1 MSAPDLVLVSACL
14 AGLPTRYD
22 GRLVEHAACLA
33 ELAGVV
39 WIPVCPEQLGGLPT
53 PRSPADIVGGNG
65 HDVLDGRA
73 RVICRDG
80 EDVTAQFIRGAEQVL
95 DIAVRHQ
102 VKKVLLKAR
111 SPSCGVAKTGV
122 TAALLIRHGF
132 EVAEFG

>member
-1 MSAPDLVLVSACL
+1 MPDPHLVLVSACL
-14 AGLPTRYD
+14 AGLQTRYD
-22 GRLVEHAACLA
+22 GRLAEHPACLA
-33 ELAGVV
+33 ELEEVI

-65 HDVLDGRA
+65 NDVLDGRA

-80 EDVTAQFIRGAEQVL
+80 EDVTAEFIRGAKQVL
-95 DIAVRHQ
+95 SIAVRHQ

-122 TAALLIRHGF
+122 TTALLIRHGF
-132 EVAEFG
+132 EVAEFD